1 MKKIIL
7 MTALLFVAT
16 SAVQAQN
23 TDKQAKK
30 QAKIEARAKEKA
42 QREAA
47 RDARDAMIATE
58 EMQAFLAAKK
68 AILAKDF
75 VIEGSQIQMR
85 NGYNFFVNANTNFI
99 SLQGDQAVIQI
110 ASMQGGGLNGFGG
123 ITVNGTISNVQ
134 YNVSKNGNIDYSF
147 SVQGP
152 QISATVD
159 ISLNHG
165 SSTAYAAIQPNFN
178 SNRMT
183 MIGTLM
189 PYSQSR
195 IIRGASLL

>member
-1 MKKIIL
+1 MKRIFL
-7 MTALLFVAT
+7 MTALMLVAVG
-16 SAVQAQN
+16 AAQAQ
-23 TDKQAKK
+23 TDKQAKR

-42 QREAA
+42 QREAE
-47 RDARDAMIATE
+47 RDARDAMIASE

-68 AILAKDF
+68 AIIAQNF

-85 NGYNFFVNANTNFI
+85 NGYNAFVNANTNFI
-99 SLQGDQAVIQI
+99 SVQGDQATIQV
-110 ASMQGGGLNGFGG
+110 ASMRGGGLNGFGG
-123 ITVNGTISNVQ
+123 ITVNGTISNIQ
-134 YNVSKNGNIDYSF
+134 YNVSKNGNVDYSF

-159 ISLNHG
+159 ISMSHG
-165 SSTAYAAIQPNFN
+165 SSTVYAAIQPNFN